1 MSLQQLAQSIQS
13 QGRGNDTMLVH
24 MTPGEVAGL
33 QALAQ
38 ANGGSLTVNP
48 QTGLPEAGFLED
60 ILPMVAGAAAMFIP
74 GMQGVGAYMLAGGIG
89 GLTAMATK
97 RKGESGFD
105 AFLRG
110 AIGGAA
116 GGFGG
121 AALGAGSGAAAAGTG
136 AAEAAFA
143 ATPMA
148 DAATYALMG
157 DFSAP
162 VAQGLAASAGTGTG
176 ALLTG
181 YDGVAA
187 AGESLMPYGAEYDAI
202 QGMYEGVGG
211 STQLLSPADT
221 SRALQ
226 YAELTSDVPV
236 GMQNNLT
243 SADVFDSL
251 SPSQQAEYGFNKAKD
266 WWDETS
272 LTNKLYAGKQVMDM
286 AAPRE
291 APAQQVRGPAVGTP
305 GYNPANVDMP
315 SVGGG
320 GGSGP
325 YQGSASRIEVPTFA
339 QLAQARAQQR
349 AGFGSGWGAFPSR
362 RAAEGGL
369 IQLAEGG
376 VVHMEDGGFVTSAD
390 VVSALGKGSTD
401 AGLRVLAAL
410 GAEPIRGPGDGQ
422 SDSIHATIDGEPVA
436 RVADGEAYF
445 PPQAVARIGGGDHRK
460 GAQRLYAMMD
470 KVRKQAYGRAEQVKP
485 VDIDEALV

>member
-74 GMQGVGAYMLAGGIG
+74 GMQGVGAYLLASGVG
-89 GLTAMATK
+89 GLTALATK
-97 RKGESGFD
+97 RKGERGFD

-110 AIGGAA
+110 AVGGAA

-121 AALGAGSGAAAAGTG
+121 AALGAGSAATAGTG
-136 AAEAAFA
+136 AASAALAPA
-143 ATPMA
+143 AGLTQ
-148 DAATYALMG
+148 
-157 DFSAP
+157 
-162 VAQGLAASAGTGTG
+162 AQMLAAQTAGMGIVDTAVPIAASVGTG
-176 ALLTG
+176 ATSALTGMTQAEMLSAQTAGMGLGQSEMLAAQTAGMGLTQAEMLAAQTAGMGPTQAEMLAAQTAGMGPEQPGVMDKISNWWDKQSTKDKMQILGTGVKLLTPEEAE
-181 YDGVAA
+181 AA
-187 AGESLMPYGAEYDAI
+187 
-202 QGMYEGVGG
+202 
-211 STQLLSPADT
+211 QLA
-221 SRALQ
+221 
-226 YAELTSDVPV
+226 
-236 GMQNNLT
+236 
-243 SADVFDSL
+243 
-251 SPSQQAEYGFNKAKD
+251 
-266 WWDETS
+266 
-272 LTNKLYAGKQVMDM
+272 
-286 AAPRE
+286 
-291 APAQQVRGPAVGTP
+291 RGPAVSTP

-315 SVGGG
+315 SIGSG

-325 YQGSASRIEVPTFA
+325 YQGSAARIEIPTFA
-339 QLAQARAQQR
+339 QMAQARAQQR
-349 AGFGSGWGAFPSR
+349 AVFGSGWGAFPSR

-376 VVHMEDGGFVTSAD
+376 VVHMNNGGFVTSSD

-422 SDSIHATIDGEPVA
+422 SDSIPATINGEPVA

-460 GAQRLYAMMD
+460 GAQRLYAMMNR
-470 KVRKQAYGRAEQVKP
+470 VRKQAYGRAEQVKP
-485 VDIDEALV
+485 VDIDEALA